1 MYKYIQSFFFCFLR
15 LSSHIDHYR
24 VLTRV
29 PCAIQQVLRSYP
41 FYIQLF
47 YLFTHTVMSNSLITP
62 WTAECQASLSF
73 TVSQILLKL
82 MSIESMMPSNHLV
95 LSHPLL
101 IITSIYLRFKVF
113 SNESALPIRRPKYW
127 SFSFSISSANEY
139 SGLIS
144 FRADCLY
151 VLTVQWTLQRL
162 LQHHDA
168 KE

>member
-1 MYKYIQSFFFCFLR
+1 
-15 LSSHIDHYR
+15 
-24 VLTRV
+24 
-29 PCAIQQVLRSYP
+29 
-41 FYIQLF
+41 
-47 YLFTHTVMSNSLITP
+47 MSNSLITP

-95 LSHPLL
+95 LSQPLL

-139 SGLIS
+139 SVLIS
-144 FRADCLY
+144 FRTDWSLMSKAYNIQIFDLEILFSFCFLLPTPPSATPLSWQDPSSPIRDQTQPQQWQHQ
-151 VLTVQWTLQRL
+151 VLTCGPPGNSQYL
-162 LQHHDA
+162 LIFI
-168 KE
+168 